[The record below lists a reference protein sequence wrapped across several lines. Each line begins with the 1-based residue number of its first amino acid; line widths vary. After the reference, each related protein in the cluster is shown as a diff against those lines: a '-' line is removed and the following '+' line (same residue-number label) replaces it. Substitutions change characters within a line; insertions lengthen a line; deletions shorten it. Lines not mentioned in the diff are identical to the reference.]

1 MEEKQRTGQQNRAA
15 HLWFDGI
22 AKTCLEHGVTINDI
36 IGQTMNLQVDG
47 AFIKYLFRRIGKK
60 KYGKN
65 STALL
70 AKDEIDPIIDEMI
83 KFFAEKVD
91 PPIELPPLPHDPNK
105 ELAPTVDE
113 VPIWHKDDKIK
124 E

>member
-1 MEEKQRTGQQNRAA
+1 MIKKQRTASQNASM
-15 HLWFDGI
+15 HLWFVAI
-22 AKTCLEHGVTINDI
+22 AKECLEKGVTIDDI

-91 PPIELPPLPHDPNK
+91 PPIELPPFPSYETDK
-105 ELAPTVDE
+105 ELAPLITDTE
-113 VPIWHKDDKIK
+113 TK
-124 E
+124 